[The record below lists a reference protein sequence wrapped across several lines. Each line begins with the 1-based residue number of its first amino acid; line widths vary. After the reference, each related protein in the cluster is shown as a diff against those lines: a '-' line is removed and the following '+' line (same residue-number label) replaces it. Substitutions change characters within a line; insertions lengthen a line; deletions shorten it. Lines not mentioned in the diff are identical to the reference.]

1 MNNILYA
8 TGITIVLLSLISHLT
23 LFTYYLAITVD
34 CCVNLDVVPVILL
47 DIKIKENL
55 IYND

>member
-23 LFTYYLAITVD
+23 LFTYNLAITVD
-34 CCVNLDVVPVILL
+34 CCVNLDVVPVI
-47 DIKIKENL
+47 
-55 IYND
+55 

>member
-34 CCVNLDVVPVILL
+34 CCVNLDVVPVI
-47 DIKIKENL
+47 
-55 IYND
+55 